1 MRDFLFESLSHETQK
16 LHWWRMLPKT
26 HIRFRK
32 MYLMMMICCAKL
44 IFIFQNYA
52 GQALQERLC
61 LVNKLSHLA
70 LAKMMKNRDSKEI
83 QLCLSPS
90 QKAEARLCF
99 LMTMIYFTIFFS
111 FLIFTFCQSMPGR
124 HYKTFISYS
133 CGNDEKLG
141 NPLWGFCDEVP
152 QKN

>member
-1 MRDFLFESLSHETQK
+1 
-16 LHWWRMLPKT
+16 MLPKT
-26 HIRFRK
+26 RIRFRK

-70 LAKMMKNRDSKEI
+70 LAKMMKNGDSKEI

-90 QKAEARLCF
+90 QKAEAKLCF
-99 LMTMIYFTIFFS
+99 LLTMICFTNFF
-111 FLIFTFCQSMPGR
+111 FF
-124 HYKTFISYS
+124 
-133 CGNDEKLG
+133 
-141 NPLWGFCDEVP
+141 
-152 QKN
+152 